1 MRRIFLTIFILILG
15 ISCSNDEKIIIA
27 RFDNGYVTLKEA
39 INEYD
44 NLSDKTKEEI
54 KTKNDYFKHVRK
66 IALEKILLLEA
77 LEQGL
82 DKEEKFVKKIEE
94 TKKKIAFDLLKKR
107 NVTDKIKIVES
118 DYAKYRK
125 LYSLYQIV
133 KRVDI
138 LDKNRIEQSKKILL
152 SLSKEIKDLVS
163 FKEAAKKFSDDVTAR
178 NGGFVGEVW
187 SGYMEDEISKVMEKL
202 GTNKV
207 SNLIETDTGLYL
219 IYIERI
225 REANLEEL
233 LRDKELYNTIYKEKE
248 DKYETEWYESM
259 LNDFNLKIYKERLKE
274 RKYDDEIVIQYF
286 DKKKTRK
293 EFFELVD
300 NYRQNGAFPE
310 PTYEELIQ
318 LSKNIALGFIID
330 NKIHKEN
337 LLNSYEFKERFEK
350 EKKFLL
356 TREFIDRNIS
366 VPEITYNEIKEFY
379 EKNKKDLFTFQIENG
394 KFYIQPLK
402 EVEDFIKQKLNSEA
416 IQNAKYDLYR
426 KEVEKYHLVIDDKI
440 LDLLIKKVS
449 KK

>member
-1 MRRIFLTIFILILG
+1 VRRIFLTIFILILG